1 MNTMKFL
8 LEAGKVLER
17 EKFLITS
24 SLPKDDYLITT
35 IAELKDLKEDLIDY
49 VPIGSVEFCRE
60 LMRVL
65 DVDEPESFSYLNYI
79 DLREPQRQTIDSS
92 IAQEG
97 RQIYLA
103 YAQDIIRLKNPL
115 DEYFIKSQRTKKF
128 EAFKVPTS
136 FLKEFNDP
144 YVIPLS
150 YYSEIVNFEA
160 EFRFYILNKEIV
172 GYSQYGEGPQL
183 EPDIKVVKDVIL
195 QFSNQPVG
203 YSIDVGIVKD
213 KTLLVELND
222 GWALGYYPWGT
233 CKFNDYVELM
243 TERWEQIKESKK

>member
-1 MNTMKFL
+1 MKFL

-24 SLPKDDYLITT
+24 SLPKDDYLVTN
-35 IAELKDLKEDLIDY
+35 IAELKGLKEDLTDY
-49 VPIGSVEFCRE
+49 IPIGSVEFCRE

-65 DVDEPESFSYLNYI
+65 EVDEPESFSYLNYI
-79 DLREPQRQTIDSS
+79 DLRESQRHSIDLSTTP
-92 IAQEG
+92 EG

-103 YAQDIIRLKNPL
+103 YAQDIIRLKTPL
-115 DEYFIKSQRTKKF
+115 DEYFIKPQRTKQF
-128 EAFKVPTS
+128 EAFKIPTS

-172 GYSQYGEGPQL
+172 GFSQYGEGPQL
-183 EPDIKVVKDVIL
+183 EPDVKAVKDVIL
-195 QFSNQPVG
+195 QFTNQPVG
-203 YSIDVGIVKD
+203 YSIDVGIVKG

-233 CKFNDYVELM
+233 CKFDDYVELI
-243 TERWEQIKESKK
+243 TERWKQITKGR

>member
-1 MNTMKFL
+1 MKFL

-17 EKFLITS
+17 EKFLITT
-24 SLPKDDYLITT
+24 SLSKNDYLITN
-35 IAELKDLKEDLIDY
+35 IAELKDLKEDLTAY
-49 VPIGSVEFCRE
+49 TPIGSVEFCRE

-65 DVDEPESFSYLNYI
+65 EVDEPESFSYLNYI
-79 DLREPQRQTIDSS
+79 DLRESQRQNIDLSTTP
-92 IAQEG
+92 EG

-103 YAQDIIRLKNPL
+103 YAQDIIRLKTPL
-115 DEYFIKSQRTKKF
+115 DEYFIKPQRTKKF
-128 EAFKVPTS
+128 DAFKVPTS

-150 YYSEIVNFEA
+150 YYSEVVNFEA

-172 GYSQYGEGPQL
+172 GFSQYGEGPQL

-195 QFSNQPVG
+195 QFTDQPVG

-213 KTLLVELND
+213 RTLLVELND

-233 CKFNDYVELM
+233 CKFNDYVELI
-243 TERWEQIKESKK
+243 TERWKQITKGR